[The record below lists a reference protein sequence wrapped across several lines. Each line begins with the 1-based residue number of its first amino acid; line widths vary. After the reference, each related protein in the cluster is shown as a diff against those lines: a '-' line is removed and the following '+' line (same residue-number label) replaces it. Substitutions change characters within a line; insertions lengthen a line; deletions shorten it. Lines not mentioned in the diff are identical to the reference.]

1 MMPDLNLLLVF
12 DALMLEQH
20 VGRAARRLHRS
31 QPAVSQAL
39 ARLRDLFGD
48 PLFTRHARGLTAT
61 ARAKQLWAEIQPPLQ
76 RLNDS
81 LSPQTFDPANA
92 RLNLTFGA
100 AEDVE
105 LLLLPE
111 LMAELRQKAPDAR
124 FDVQPTDWQVVDD
137 DLLRGKF
144 DIAFTI
150 APDGPAGIR
159 RESLMVTGF
168 SCLYDPV
175 EVTPPNPALN
185 WYLGSEH
192 VIVTFSDAR
201 PTFIS
206 DYFRSIGRQRLRA
219 VSTRNILATPYYVA
233 GSKAVATMPTPL
245 ATLFAAQF
253 GLATIPLPL
262 TAWQIDY
269 SMLWPQRRAADR
281 SFQWVLDEIRRWA
294 LLREGQATA

>member
-1 MMPDLNLLLVF
+1 
-12 DALMLEQH
+12 
-20 VGRAARRLHRS
+20 
-31 QPAVSQAL
+31 
-39 ARLRDLFGD
+39 LFGD
-48 PLFTRHARGLTAT
+48 PLFTRHARGLAAT
-61 ARAKQLWAEIQPPLQ
+61 ARASSSGPKAPLATPE
-76 RLNDS
+76 RFS
-81 LSPQTFDPANA
+81 LTQTFDPSNA

-175 EVTPPNPALN
+175 EVTPPDPPELVPWIRACDCHFLRCKADF
-185 WYLGSEH
+185 H
-192 VIVTFSDAR
+192 
-201 PTFIS
+201 
-206 DYFRSIGRQRLRA
+206 QRLFPQYRA
-219 VSTRNILATPYYVA
+219 PAPQGRFDAQHPRHAILCRRKQGGGDNADTARHALCRTIRSGDHPPATGCVA
-233 GSKAVATMPTPL
+233 DRLFDAL
-245 ATLFAAQF
+245 A
-253 GLATIPLPL
+253 P
-262 TAWQIDY
+262 
-269 SMLWPQRRAADR
+269 RRAADR

-294 LLREGQATA
+294 LLREGQTTA